1 VIELTSASTRKEDS
15 RDKSE
20 LYRTILRVPE
30 YFLFDPRTEYFDPPF
45 QGFRLRRG
53 RYVAIK
59 PVSGRLPS
67 EVIGLHL
74 EKDGNQLRLWDPIAS
89 RRVLTPAEAR
99 AEAEVGRMQAQAE
112 AARLRQEL
120 EDLKRKM
127 QEK

>member
-1 VIELTSASTRKEDS
+1 
-15 RDKSE
+15 
-20 LYRTILRVPE
+20 
-30 YFLFDPRTEYFDPPF
+30 
-45 QGFRLRRG
+45 
-53 RYVAIK
+53 
-59 PVSGRLPS
+59 
-67 EVIGLHL
+67 LHL